1 MDNGHYRR
9 HWEVAA
15 AREAALD
22 ESRRAAALQEA
33 RRVAERLARDYQV
46 DRIVLFG
53 SILNEGEFHQHSD
66 IDLAVSG
73 LDGEDFYRA
82 LGTLTMESRFE
93 IDLKPLDELA
103 GPFRRNAEQGMVLY
117 EKGKNS

>member
-1 MDNGHYRR
+1 MDNENYRR
-9 HWEVAA
+9 HWEAAA
-15 AREAALD
+15 AREAVID
-22 ESRRAAALQEA
+22 ESRRADALQEA
-33 RRVAERLARDYQV
+33 RMAAKRLAQNYEV

-53 SILNEGEFHQHSD
+53 SVLIEGAFHQHSD

-73 LDGEDFYRA
+73 LNGEDFYRA
-82 LGTLTMESRFE
+82 LGTLTMESQFE